1 MDTPPSNN
9 SHYIETK
16 QLGQLTNQFTVSMRF
31 FNARLFQCFHKVS
44 LQATNTEQLKSLATL
59 STNATLLA

>member
-16 QLGQLTNQFTVSMRF
+16 ELGQLTNQFTVSMRF
-31 FNARLFQCFHKVS
+31 FNARLFQCFHK
-44 LQATNTEQLKSLATL
+44 ATNTEQLKSLATL
-59 STNATLLA
+59 STNAMLLA